1 MTGLLILRPEPGA
14 ADTAARARR
23 LGLETVTTPLFAIR
37 PVAWEPPAPE
47 TVEALMLTSANAARC
62 GGEALT
68 AFSHLPCYTVG
79 EATAE
84 AVRAVGFT
92 DIRTGPSDGA
102 ALIRMMAETG
112 VGRALHLCGREH
124 IPLHHPRIS
133 LVRRI
138 VYASEPA
145 TRLPAEA
152 AAALRKGAL
161 ALLHSPHAGERFAHL
176 VDDAGLVRSSI
187 ALAAISEAAAAAA
200 GKGWKSVHTA
210 PAPRDAALLELAAKL
225 CQTERA
231 AAG

>member
-23 LGLETVTTPLFAIR
+23 LGLEPVTAPLFSIR
-37 PVAWEPPAPE
+37 PVPWEAPAPE
-47 TVEALMLTSANAARC
+47 TVEALILTSANAARC
-62 GGEALT
+62 GGETLT
-68 AFSHLPCYTVG
+68 AFSRLPCYTVG
-79 EATAE
+79 ETTAE
-84 AVRAVGFT
+84 AARAAGFT

-102 ALIRMMAETG
+102 AVIRMMAEAG
-112 VGRALHLCGREH
+112 AGRALHLCGREH
-124 IPLHHPRIS
+124 ILLHHPRIS
-133 LVRRI
+133 IVRRI

-145 TRLPAEA
+145 TQLPVEVA
-152 AAALRKGAL
+152 AVLRKGAL
-161 ALLHSPHAGERFAHL
+161 ALLHSPRAGERFAHL
-176 VDDAGLVRSSI
+176 VDDIGLVRGSI